1 MKKEVSKTGEQNRK
15 RVLGPAFSSYH
26 GKVHI
31 SNITIKP
38 KVFANRKIYINSVC
52 AGHVVVDESD
62 MFDQESSLMDERPR
76 YRREPKED

>member
-1 MKKEVSKTGEQNRK
+1 MKKKK

-31 SNITIKP
+31 PDNATRPSIFPNK
-38 KVFANRKIYINSVC
+38 KIYINSVC

-62 MFDQESSLMDERPR
+62 MFSHELPEN
-76 YRREPKED
+76 K